1 MYLNITEVTEY
12 TPVEEE
18 PETIWDR
25 IGSGLKKS
33 WDNTVEFLGDLF
45 VFLIVVLPYLLP
57 WAAIAGVVLILI
69 RISRKK
75 KAKKQAQNETP
86 KEN

>member
-1 MYLNITEVTEY
+1 MIPAILI
-12 TPVEEE
+12 
-18 PETIWDR
+18 
-25 IGSGLKKS
+25 S
-33 WDNTVEFLGDLF
+33 WAFFAIPNAGDLF

-57 WAAIAGVVLILI
+57 WAAIAGVVLLLI

-86 KEN
+86 EEK